1 MKIILDTH
9 TFLWYVA
16 GDAQLS
22 NQAKSYID
30 NRDNMRYV
38 SVATLWE
45 IAIKYSIGKL
55 TLKEPYEILIPR
67 LLQVNQFDRLHLSIE
82 HLSHVAH
89 LSFPDPKHRDPFL
102 NIEIL
107 LIGLLLLKVK
117 LKRFQF
123 SQLIKNSMLMRL
135 IGCGKSFI

>member
-82 HLSHVAH
+82 HLSHVAY
-89 LSFPDPKHRDPFL
+89 LSFPDPKHRDPFD
-102 NIEIL
+102 
-107 LIGLLLLKVK
+107 
-117 LKRFQF
+117 
-123 SQLIKNSMLMRL
+123 RL
-135 IGCGKSFI
+135 IVAQSQVEEIPVLSVDQKLDAYEINRLW

>member
-1 MKIILDTH
+1 VKIILDTH

-89 LSFPDPKHRDPFL
+89 LSFPDPKHRDPFD
-102 NIEIL
+102 
-107 LIGLLLLKVK
+107 
-117 LKRFQF
+117 
-123 SQLIKNSMLMRL
+123 RL
-135 IGCGKSFI
+135 IVAQSQVEEIPVLSVDQKLDAYEINRLW